1 MTRDAPAASE
11 KRAILITYPD
21 ERAVAEAVALADAA
35 GYKVERVVTQKHITR
50 SRFGIGRGKAEEVKA
65 IADEIKPDMIL
76 FDEVLKPSQAFNLA
90 SVVKVEVRDRERL
103 ILEIFERR
111 ASTTES
117 KTQIKL
123 AQLRYD
129 MTRARE
135 SVKLA
140 RGSEQPGFYGLGKYE
155 ADVYLL
161 DIKRRAAAL
170 KKKLEKEVTKRQ
182 LHRTQRSRA
191 GLRSVSLAG
200 YTSAGKTTLFNAL
213 TGEAKDTAASV
224 FTTLSTFT
232 RAIDL
237 GGDKV
242 LLLDTVGF
250 ISKLPAYMIDAF
262 KSTLEEL
269 SYASLVILVLDVS
282 EPIDEVRRKLA
293 SSLDVIR
300 EFEVPETRIIY
311 ALNKVDRTTVE
322 DAFDKAGA
330 LGILGTRRAVP
341 VSAKTGYNI
350 DQLKSLARS
359 MLFAEAEEEKGEGS
373 EKAAATIT
381 DNNNKGGGGS
391 DEGGGEQKKESGSSP
406 QDRA

>member
-1 MTRDAPAASE
+1 MAAAY
-11 KRAILITYPD
+11 RTAILITYPYD
-21 ERAVAEAVALADAA
+21 EAISEAISLADAA
-35 GYKVERVVTQKHITR
+35 GYKVEKIVTQKHITK
-50 SRFGIGRGKAEEVKA
+50 SRYGIGRGKAEEVKA
-65 IADEIKPDMIL
+65 IAEEIQPEVIV
-76 FDEVLKPSQAFNLA
+76 FDEVLKPSQTYNLA
-90 SVVKVEVRDRERL
+90 SVCKKEVIDRERL

-135 SVKLA
+135 AVRLA
-140 RGSEQPGFYGLGKYE
+140 RAGEQPGFYGLGKYE
-155 ADVYLL
+155 ADAYLL
-161 DIKRRAAAL
+161 DIKNRAQAL

-182 LHRTQRSRA
+182 LHRNQRAKA
-191 GLRSVSLAG
+191 GLMSVSLAG

-213 TGEAKDTAASV
+213 TGEDKSTASSV

-269 SYASLVILVLDVS
+269 SYASLVLLVIDIS
-282 EPIDEVRRKLA
+282 EPVLEIRRKLA
-293 SSLDVIR
+293 SSLEVIR
-300 EFEVPETRIIY
+300 EFEVPETRIVY
-311 ALNKVDRTTVE
+311 VLNKVDKTTVE
-322 DAFDKAGA
+322 DAFEKAGQ
-330 LGILGTRRAVP
+330 LGLLASRRVLP
-341 VSAKTGYNI
+341 VSAKTGYNM

-359 MLFAEAEEEKGEGS
+359 LLFETEEEE
-373 EKAAATIT
+373 EVVQ
-381 DNNNKGGGGS
+381 DEKGGS
-391 DEGGGEQKKESGSSP
+391 A

>member
-1 MTRDAPAASE
+1 MVAAAY
-11 KRAILITYPD
+11 RTAILITYPYD
-21 ERAVAEAVALADAA
+21 EAISEAISLADAA
-35 GYKVERVVTQKHITR
+35 GYKVEKIVTQKHITK
-50 SRFGIGRGKAEEVKA
+50 SRYGIGRGKAEEVKA
-65 IADEIKPDMIL
+65 IAEEIQPEVIV
-76 FDEVLKPSQAFNLA
+76 FDEVLKPSQTYNLA
-90 SVVKVEVRDRERL
+90 SVCKKEVIDRERL

-135 SVKLA
+135 AVRLA
-140 RGSEQPGFYGLGKYE
+140 RAGEQPGFYGLGKYE
-155 ADVYLL
+155 ADAYLL
-161 DIKRRAAAL
+161 DIKNRAQAL

-182 LHRTQRSRA
+182 LHRNQRAKA
-191 GLRSVSLAG
+191 GLMSVSLAG

-213 TGEAKDTAASV
+213 TGEDKSTASSV

-269 SYASLVILVLDVS
+269 SYASLVLLVIDIS
-282 EPIDEVRRKLA
+282 EPVLEIRRKLA
-293 SSLDVIR
+293 SSLEVIR
-300 EFEVPETRIIY
+300 EFEVPETRIVY
-311 ALNKVDRTTVE
+311 VLNKVDKTTVE
-322 DAFDKAGA
+322 DAFEKAGQ
-330 LGILGTRRAVP
+330 LGLLASRRVLP
-341 VSAKTGYNI
+341 VSAKTGYNM
-350 DQLKSLARS
+350 DQLKSLGRS
-359 MLFAEAEEEKGEGS
+359 LLFETEEEE
-373 EKAAATIT
+373 EVVQ
-381 DNNNKGGGGS
+381 DEKGGS
-391 DEGGGEQKKESGSSP
+391 A

>member
-1 MTRDAPAASE
+1 MPPPPPSSVDPAARANR
-11 KRAILITYPD
+11 RAILITYPD
-21 ERAVAEAVALADAA
+21 ERAINEAVALADAA
-35 GYKVERVVTQKHITR
+35 GYTVAKIVTQRQIAK
-50 SRFGIGRGKAEEVKA
+50 SRYGIGRGKAEEVRA
-65 IADEIKPDMIL
+65 IAEEIKPDTIL

-90 SVVKVEVRDRERL
+90 SVTKVEVRDRERL

-135 SVKLA
+135 SVRLA

-155 ADVYLL
+155 ADVYIL

-170 KKKLEKEVTKRQ
+170 KQKLEKEVKKRQ
-182 LHRTQRSRA
+182 LYRNQRVKS
-191 GLRSVSLAG
+191 GLLSISLAG
-200 YTSAGKTTLFNAL
+200 YTSAGKTTLFNAM
-213 TGEAKDTAASV
+213 TGETKTTAASV
-224 FTTLSTFT
+224 FTTLSTYT

-237 GGDKV
+237 QGDKV

-269 SYASLVILVLDVS
+269 SFASLVLLVLDIS
-282 EPIDEVRRKLA
+282 EPVDEIRRKLA

-300 EFEVPETRIIY
+300 EFQVPETRIIY
-311 ALNKVDRTTVE
+311 VLNKVDLTTVE
-322 DAFDKAGA
+322 DAFDKAGQ
-330 LGILGTRRAVP
+330 LGILASRRALP
-341 VSAKTGYNI
+341 VSARTGFNI
-350 DQLKSLARS
+350 DQLKNLARS
-359 MLFAEAEEEKGEGS
+359 MLFETEKV
-373 EKAAATIT
+373 K
-381 DNNNKGGGGS
+381 D
-391 DEGGGEQKKESGSSP
+391 DEGKQDAKQDKEKEDNSG
-406 QDRA
+406 A